1 MIHLSS
7 QPSVID
13 IKASC
18 SFFTSEE
25 EEEEEEGEEEEENNL
40 LAVKAN
46 RHEDCRHPVVKWID
60 W

>member
-13 IKASC
+13 TKASC

-46 RHEDCRHPVVKWID
+46 RHEDCRHPVVK
-60 W
+60 